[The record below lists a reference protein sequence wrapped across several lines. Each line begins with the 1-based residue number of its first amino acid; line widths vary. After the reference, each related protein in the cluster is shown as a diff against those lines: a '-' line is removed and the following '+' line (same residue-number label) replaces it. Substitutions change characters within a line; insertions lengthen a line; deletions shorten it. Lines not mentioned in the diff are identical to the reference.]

1 MRAVLAAGF
10 ALAALTSS
18 AGPLCA
24 QQRQGQ
30 QPATTWSGGQIGG
43 FGGVSNLGGNFVEP
57 GAHFCAFGFA
67 AACPE
72 VPFSFGGSRI
82 SATGGGF
89 IGYSIP
95 WGSYIIGI
103 EADIAAKSG
112 GSFSTQ
118 SNTHASPG
126 GPTSETFTGA
136 LSQRWDG
143 SVRARFGLPLYSTS
157 MIYATGGVAFGQ
169 MSGSFAYNTAPL
181 CVTTFVPAL
190 DVFVTTCNAGGGALS
205 WSDTRAGVTGG
216 AGMEWVYL
224 RNIKLRVE
232 YRYTDSVASRR
243 TCRSRSQ
250 LAPALLPAV
259 LPTAM
264 RTSTCA
270 RASTPSDWG
279 SASGF
284 DSI

>member
-1 MRAVLAAGF
+1 MRVWLF
-10 ALAALTSS
+10 
-18 AGPLCA
+18 
-24 QQRQGQ
+24 RR
-30 QPATTWSGGQIGG
+30 
-43 FGGVSNLGGNFVEP
+43 VP
-57 GAHFCAFGFA
+57 G
-67 AACPE
+67 
-72 VPFSFGGSRI
+72 

-232 YRYTDSVASRR
+232 YRYTDFGSFSKDVPLALTAGTCIASG
-243 TCRSRSQ
+243 CI
-250 LAPALLPAV
+250 ANGNAHV
-259 LPTAM
+259 DM
-264 RTSTCA
+264 
-270 RASTPSDWG
+270 RASFHTLRLG
-279 SASGF
+279 IGF
-284 DSI
+284 GF